1 MTVKYKAEVYEKI
14 MAGRIVAILRKID
27 VGKVKEI
34 ARALLEG
41 GIYAMEVTMDTPGAL
56 EAIQTIKSDLADR
69 AAVGAGT
76 VLDPETGRL
85 ALLSGAEFLVAPNL
99 NVDVIRLGN
108 RYGRLVIPGCATPSE
123 IETAYEAGADIV
135 KLFPAVDLGAGYI
148 KNVKGPLGH
157 ITVMATGGVGIEN
170 ADAFFAAGADILG
183 VGGSLINKEAIARGD
198 FQAITDYATE
208 LVAKGK

>member
-1 MTVKYKAEVYEKI
+1 MKYKAEVYGKI

-56 EAIQTIKSDLADR
+56 EAIQIIKSDLGGR

-76 VLDPETGRL
+76 VLDAETGRL

-108 RYGRLVIPGCATPSE
+108 RYGRLVIPGCANPSE
-123 IETAYEAGADIV
+123 IETAYEVGADIV

-148 KNVKGPLGH
+148 KNVKGPLRH
-157 ITVMATGGVGIEN
+157 ITVMATGGVAIEN
-170 ADAFFAAGADILG
+170 ADAFLP
-183 VGGSLINKEAIARGD
+183 
-198 FQAITDYATE
+198 QAPIYLAWGFFDQ
-208 LVAKGK
+208 

>member
-1 MTVKYKAEVYEKI
+1 MKYKAEVYGKI

-27 VGKVKEI
+27 VSKVKEI

-56 EAIQTIKSDLADR
+56 EAIQIIKSDLGGR

-76 VLDPETGRL
+76 VLDAETGRL

-123 IETAYEAGADIV
+123 IETAYEVGADIV

-148 KNVKGPLGH
+148 KNVKGPLRH
-157 ITVMATGGVGIEN
+157 ITDMATGGVAIEN

>member
-1 MTVKYKAEVYEKI
+1 MKYKAEVYGKI

-27 VGKVKEI
+27 VSKVKEI

-56 EAIQTIKSDLADR
+56 EAIQIIKSDLGGR

-76 VLDPETGRL
+76 VLDAETGRL

-123 IETAYEAGADIV
+123 IETAYEVGADIV

-148 KNVKGPLGH
+148 KNVKGPLRH
-157 ITVMATGGVGIEN
+157 ITVMATGGVAIEN

-183 VGGSLINKEAIARGD
+183 VGGSLINKEAIAWGD